1 MIIKW
6 GHFSDLHFQGWD
18 GFKTSDLRLKLPE
31 ALEEDNIE
39 LHYIFITGDIF
50 HQGDF
55 DDKTKDFIEEIAS
68 LTKCKKENIIICP
81 GNHDGIRNRA
91 RKRLLDDFISMRE
104 GDRSA
109 QIDDSYRY
117 TLIDDPFKKF
127 AETHEEIT
135 GSEPESLL
143 GYTRKLDGIN
153 LYVLNTSV
161 FAGQTYPRKE
171 EWSSEEKARD
181 DHNLYLQDSNL
192 AEMRESA
199 REKGF
204 TDNNNL
210 NVVIGHHGV
219 ECFVEE
225 ERDNLKNFFRA
236 QKIDLYLCGHV
247 HRSSNDE
254 ISGSTDARQ
263 VSCGG
268 LFYNDHA
275 EASFIY
281 GELDTDTREV
291 KLHNYFYDKK
301 PQWAINSAAP
311 DPYKHGIHQYKPP
324 RNDREPLTVAVSVKL
339 AGSDLYDFAGKQYE
353 QANDSPSKG
362 IIRSV
367 KKDIEK
373 VTCDFCGYEAE
384 LKKLKSLMMNDG
396 YVYIHGQQLFGKTSL
411 IRKAI
416 YDISTQDTFSAD
428 FSAHPVPW
436 IHKCLVVIGKNVSS
450 KDRGMEVLIEQAN
463 MLLTEPVE
471 IEKKDYDK
479 YGFNSI
485 MRKLSKELDHVTVIF
500 DALDEMGMDDL
511 ELFTEPL
518 PDNCTVVLSSKQKS
532 SIVKKSIEN
541 IKSIELRGFDEK
553 DILKILNRKKSERNV
568 TGFVKYLMDKTKGNP
583 CFILDIAEKIKENN
597 NEIPVN
603 YRDAYKYI
611 ASLDSFFANFRE
623 FWLTDLRLKE
633 LLKLFTIFERID
645 YLTIDDMQ
653 SYLIFIGN
661 QIDSDD
667 VEYLLK
673 PVLNQ
678 LDTNDDGKYKIK
690 YNAFVGHSVKKYT
703 AADFEMAFCNV
714 VSWLINKIDYE
725 NLVPLF
731 ISWNLET
738 EIDEAKAK
746 IIARESD
753 KILDVLFADEIEII
767 ANSGIIELMCIIA
780 IQDREMKER
789 FHPYID
795 KCLNTLENEDYSAEV
810 SGYFAYLYNKS
821 DSAESK
827 KAVSGYIK
835 DLADRGNKS
844 AALSYAE
851 LIHYGDIYTAKDLDQ
866 AIHYSKM
873 AGENIKS
880 VWRLYCIYLE
890 KLSRGSGTEFADE
903 LTEYLDKLKE
913 YDDDDAQIMYALHLS
928 SGNIYEKDVV
938 KSCEILDRLIG
949 KKSLEAMIK
958 KAELII
964 NGILDN
970 YRIEDALDLWNQAA
984 ERDPKGYFR
993 KGQYLYN
1000 NGEPETGYELIR
1012 QAYEKGNEEAALFI
1026 AQDNLD
1032 KNRSFNTALV
1042 SRLNKIIVTPCQ
1054 KNREAA
1060 ALIYM
1065 GVKCHLIKKHS
1076 GYNLDDLYHFAYDIS
1091 GDNWLT
1097 DKAFKYY
1104 HNNNYNNAFSCFE
1117 TAYNNGHLG
1126 ASVNMAYMLRKSEAK
1141 SDKYTVEELL
1151 APLVN
1156 ENNTLAVVNYILE
1169 IIKHSDSQ
1177 QTFDEALNLL
1187 RKIDTAEKDYSSA
1200 VDWWTNLSDK
1210 KNDPEGDLVL
1220 GLLMYTGEMDSGAKN
1235 EDMQTRLQTASEAGY
1250 AIADYVLTKI

>member
-225 ERDNLKNFFRA
+225 EQDNLKNFFRA

-384 LKKLKSLMMNDG
+384 LKKLKSLMMNDR

-463 MLLTEPVE
+463 MLLAEPVKTKE
-471 IEKKDYDK
+471 NGYDK
-479 YGFNSI
+479 YDFSSI
-485 MRKLSKELDHVTVIF
+485 MRKLSKKLDHVTVIF

-532 SIVKKSIEN
+532 SVVKKRIEN

-623 FWLTDLRLKE
+623 FWLKDPRLKE

-645 YLTIDDMQ
+645 YLTIEDMQ

-661 QIDSDD
+661 QIDSDS
-667 VEYLLK
+667 VEQLLN
-673 PVLNQ
+673 PVISQ

-690 YNAFVGHSVKKYT
+690 YNAFVGYLIKKYT

-714 VSWLINKIDYE
+714 VSWLINKKDYID
-725 NLVPLF
+725 LGSLF
-731 ISWNLET
+731 LSWNVEK
-738 EIDEAKAK
+738 EIDEEKAK

-753 KILDVLFADEIEII
+753 KILDILIENKII
-767 ANSGIIELMCIIA
+767 VNSNITEVMCTVA
-780 IQDREMKER
+780 RQDDGMKER
-789 FHPYID
+789 FHPYIIKSLD
-795 KCLNTLENEDYSAEV
+795 TLENKDYYDAV
-810 SGYFAYLYNKS
+810 SDYFTHLYNTS
-821 DSAESK
+821 GNGEGK
-827 KAVSGYIK
+827 KETANYIK
-835 DLADRGNKS
+835 NLADQGNKS

-851 LIHYGDIYTAKDLDQ
+851 LIQFGDIYTARDIDQ
-866 AIHYSKM
+866 AIHYLKM
-873 AGENIKS
+873 VGENRKS
-880 VWRLYCIYLE
+880 VVRLYDIYNE
-890 KLSRGSGTEFADE
+890 KRRTGAEYVDG
-903 LTEYLDKLKE
+903 LTEHLDKLKE
-913 YDDDDAQIMYALHLS
+913 YDDDEAQIIYAVHS
-928 SGNIYEKDVV
+928 AQGHIYEKNVI
-938 KSCEILDRLIG
+938 KSCEILDRLID
-949 KKSLEAMIK
+949 KKSPGAMIN
-958 KAELII
+958 KAKII
-964 NGILDN
+964 SNGLLDN
-970 YRIEDALDLWNQAA
+970 YGIEDALDLWDQAA
-984 ERDPKGYFR
+984 KLDTRGYLR

-1000 NGEPETGYELIR
+1000 NGEPEEGYELIR
-1012 QAYEKGNEEAALFI
+1012 QAYEKGNAEAALFI
-1026 AQDNLD
+1026 AEDNLD
-1032 KNRSFNTALV
+1032 KNRGFNADLV
-1042 SRLNKIIVTPCQ
+1042 SRLNEIVATLCEE
-1054 KNREAA
+1054 NREAA
-1060 ALIYM
+1060 ALIYR
-1065 GVKCHLIKKHS
+1065 GVQCHLIKKYS
-1076 GYNLDDLYHFAYDIS
+1076 GYNLDDLYYFAYDAL
-1091 GDNWLT
+1091 DANWFIG
-1097 DKAFKYY
+1097 KAYQYY
-1104 HNNNYNNAFSCFE
+1104 LNSNYNNAFSCFE

-1177 QTFDEALNLL
+1177 ETFDEALNLL

-1200 VDWWTNLSDK
+1200 VDWWTNLSDQ

-1220 GLLMYTGEMDSGAKN
+1220 GLLMYVGKMDSGAKN
-1235 EDMQTRLQTASEAGY
+1235 EDMQNRLQTASEAGY